1 MFGHQYYNQV
11 IRRYVVMFGTL
22 FNDIIVQRFNK
33 AGQRIQALKVPI
45 AYGPKEKFLVR
56 ITQDPELTNQSQVSL
71 PRMGFEMTGMS
82 YMPERKL
89 SSTQRRVN
97 TVGTTGSNNSI
108 KTVYTPVPYDF
119 NFSLSV
125 FVKNADDGV
134 QILEQ
139 ILPFFTPEWTTTL
152 KIIPEMNIKHDVP
165 TVLQSVTTEDAYDG
179 DFETRRSL
187 IYNLDFLV
195 KGYIYGPVKKS
206 GIIKRTMVDFIN
218 SANTSLQQGN
228 RIEKITIT
236 PGLDANGNPTANSAQ
251 SISIDNIS
259 ANDNFGFC
267 VDYEINL
274 SGEE

>member
-195 KGYIYGPVKKS
+195 KGYIYGPIKKS

-236 PGLDANGNPTANSAQ
+236 PRLDANGNPTANSAQ

-259 ANDNFGFC
+259 ANDNYGFAI
-267 VDYEINL
+267 DYETDL
-274 SGEE
+274 DGEE

>member
-71 PRMGFEMTGMS
+71 PRMGFEMTGMQ
-82 YMPERKL
+82 YMPDRKL

-97 TVGTTGSNNSI
+97 TVGATGSNNSI
-108 KTVYTPVPYDF
+108 KAVYTPVPYDF

-218 SANTSLQQGN
+218 SSNTSLQTGT

-259 ANDNFGFC
+259 ANDNYGFAI
-267 VDYEINL
+267 DYETDL
-274 SGEE
+274 DGEE